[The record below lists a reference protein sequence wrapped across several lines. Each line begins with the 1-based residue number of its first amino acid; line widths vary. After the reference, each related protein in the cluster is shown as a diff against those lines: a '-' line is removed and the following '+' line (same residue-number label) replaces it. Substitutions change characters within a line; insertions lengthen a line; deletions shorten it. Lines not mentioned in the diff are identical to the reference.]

1 MSLSQKMK
9 PPVTVAGLFLTAT
22 GFCGRKEQPE
32 ILSGTGLMNIIQKDQ
47 EKDYYVRFYKNS
59 I

>member
-1 MSLSQKMK
+1 MNI
-9 PPVTVAGLFLTAT
+9 VT

-32 ILSGTGLMNIIQKDQ
+32 ILSDTGLMNIIQKDQ